1 MLNSG
6 YIKTRCE
13 IDKDDYRDYVK
24 LQVKYNFTPTDS
36 VAIIKQKVWS
46 AFKNSLNL

>member
-1 MLNSG
+1 MLIFE
-6 YIKTRCE
+6 YIKTRSE